1 VPSEDLCDPPGIKS
15 AILRKNNVNKSPL
28 GLIAGTGKFPVLVA
42 QVAASRGIPLVI
54 AAIREEASR
63 ELEKVLEVDQRGS
76 SIHWIGLGQLGK
88 LIRIFKGEGVEKIMM
103 AGQVRHSKIF
113 APNTSASRKI
123 LSAMPDITMVR
134 MLMALP
140 EKSTSALI
148 GGVIGVLK
156 ENGME
161 IVDSTEL
168 VKDLLAPAGVI
179 TDRAPSREEMED
191 IEYGRPIAQSLAGFD
206 LGQSIIVKDKAVVA
220 VEAMEGTD
228 QAIIRAS
235 SLVGG
240 QSLTLIKVA
249 RPSQE
254 MRFDV
259 PVLGLKT
266 LEVLEKCNVTAVS
279 IDAGKTLLLDKERLI
294 EGANSLGISLIGQ
307 C

>member
-1 VPSEDLCDPPGIKS
+1 M
-15 AILRKNNVNKSPL
+15 NKAPL
-28 GLIAGTGKFPVLVA
+28 GLIAGTGKFPILVA
-42 QVAASRGIPLVI
+42 QVASSLGIPLVI
-54 AAIREEASR
+54 AAIREEASQD
-63 ELEKVLEVDQRGS
+63 LETVLGVNQGRS

-103 AGQVRHSKIF
+103 AGQVSHSKIF

-123 LSAMPDITMVR
+123 LSAMPDITMIR

-140 EKSTSALI
+140 EKSTSSLI
-148 GGVIGVLK
+148 GGVIEVLK

-161 IVDSTEL
+161 LFDSTEL
-168 VKDLLAPAGVI
+168 LKDLLAPAGVM
-179 TDRAPSREEMED
+179 TDRAPTREEMED
-191 IEYGRPIAQSLAGFD
+191 IEYGRPIAQSLAGLD
-206 LGQSIIVKDKAVVA
+206 LGQSIVVKDKAVVA
-220 VEAMEGTD
+220 IEAMEGTD
-228 QAIIRAS
+228 QVIIRAS
-235 SLVGG
+235 SIVGG

-249 RPSQE
+249 RPSQD

-266 LEVLEKCNVTAVS
+266 LEVLEECNVTAVS

-294 EGANSLGISLIGQ
+294 EGANSLSISLIGQ